1 MANVP
6 DSPVVMM
13 TARDVAL
20 VLDRL
25 EAAGIEAWVEGG
37 WGVDALLGEQ
47 TRTHD
52 DLDLIVRVDVTPTMC
67 EILAEDGFRFVEG
80 VLDSN
85 FVLRD
90 AHEHAIDVHPV
101 RFEEGNGIYR
111 MENGRDWV
119 FPAAGFS
126 GTGRV
131 GRRPVKCLTADV
143 QMLCH
148 STGYEPGATDFHDMR
163 LLNAR
168 FGTRLVPPFDE
179 AEH

>member
-1 MANVP
+1 MATVP
-6 DSPVVMM
+6 DSAVAMM
-13 TARDVAL
+13 TAGDVAV

-25 EAAGIEAWVEGG
+25 EHAGIEAWVEGG

-52 DLDLIVRVDVTPTMC
+52 DLDLIVRVDETRTMC
-67 EILAEDGFRFVEG
+67 EVLAGDGYRLVEG
-80 VLDSN
+80 VLESN

-90 AHEHAIDVHPV
+90 AREHAIDVHPV
-101 RFEEGNGIYR
+101 RFKAGDGIYR

-119 FPAAGFS
+119 FPAEGFT
-126 GTGRV
+126 GTGQIGDRSV
-131 GRRPVKCLTADV
+131 RCLTPDV

-148 STGYEPGATDFHDMR
+148 STGYVPGATDFHDMR

-168 FGTRLVPPFDE
+168 LGTPLVPPFDE
-179 AEH
+179 ADH

>member
-1 MANVP
+1 
-6 DSPVVMM
+6 M
-13 TARDVAL
+13 TAGDVAT

-25 EAAGIEAWVEGG
+25 EDAGIEAWVDGG
-37 WGVDALLGEQ
+37 WGVDALVGEQ
-47 TRTHD
+47 TRPHD
-52 DLDLIVRVDVTPTMC
+52 DLDLIVRVADTRTMC
-67 EILAEDGFRFVEG
+67 EILADDGYRHVEG

-90 AHEHAIDVHPV
+90 AGGRAIDVHPV
-101 RFEEGNGIYR
+101 RFQDGDGIYR

-119 FPAAGFS
+119 FPADGFT
-126 GTGRV
+126 GTGGIGDRSV
-131 GRRPVKCLTADV
+131 RCLTPDV

-148 STGYEPGATDFHDMR
+148 STGYVPGATDFHDMR

-179 AEH
+179 ADR